1 MTREKIWSLTE
12 EAGTAA
18 ELRLPVLEHVPF
30 LRTGVGHR
38 LLCSESGLG
47 MSQWYSR
54 MGGLIMAQGWTWP
67 LEKILAELVRLFQVV
82 KSRDQSGLP
91 QVLGFGMGMPREG
104 REVGNIS
111 IGLMEN
117 GRVVQG
123 RVFL

>member
-1 MTREKIWSLTE
+1 MELDRRGRDSCRAPSYCSGARAFSENWC
-12 EAGTAA
+12 GPQAA
-18 ELRLPVLEHVPF
+18 VL
-30 LRTGVGHR
+30 GVRPGH
-38 LLCSESGLG
+38 
-47 MSQWYSR
+47 SR

-67 LEKILAELVRLFQVV
+67 LEKILAELVQLFQVV

-91 QVLGFGMGMPREG
+91 QVLGFGMWMPREG